1 MQGGILSVPAIPIVV
16 DTREQNPW
24 PLDGFV
30 SIIKGLPTGD
40 YSILGYE
47 DKVAVERK
55 SKADAWGCVGKGR
68 ARFERCME
76 RLGALESALVVIES
90 DLADFTVRPPH
101 VKRVTPATAVGS
113 YVSWMCRYR
122 VPVVWAGDRMFAER
136 LAIRFLGAYLK
147 YRVKGDG
154 V

>member
-1 MQGGILSVPAIPIVV
+1 MQGGVLSVPALPIVV

-24 PLDGFV
+24 PLEGFV
-30 SIIKGLPTGD
+30 SIIKGIPTGD

-47 DKVAVERK
+47 TRVAVERK
-55 SKADAWGCVGKGR
+55 SKADAWGCVGSGR

-76 RLGALESALVVIES
+76 RMAGMESALVLIECS
-90 DLADFTVRPPH
+90 LGEFCVRPPH
-101 VKRVTPATAVGS
+101 VKRVTVGTAVGS
-113 YVSWMCRYR
+113 YVSWMCRYG
-122 VPVVWAGDRMFAER
+122 VPVVWADNRIFAER

-147 YRVKGDG
+147 YRVREDG